1 MAGIVKT
8 AVSILRAPGNAI
20 AFRLRS
26 RLRWSKGVAALPH
39 EDKGERLGWLTCEGH
54 ARAQDLEARFD
65 LAALRQ
71 RSSRLVF
78 AENLALL
85 DSLSRLLEGT
95 VLPVSEDGVLRAVDV
110 GSGVFQYATALQR
123 YLAGSGTTRLRR
135 VVLRGIEVDGHGIY
149 RDGHSRSDHAR
160 AHAALAGDDVHFQVG
175 DFTAV
180 RLPEQDLVTMWFPFV
195 TRYSLLQ
202 WGLPL
207 SLFAPRELFQR
218 AAQIVRPGGLLVVA
232 SQTEIEALAVER
244 LVQELPFTH
253 VTSASLATDLVPYGE
268 RTLGRLGAVYRRN

>member
-1 MAGIVKT
+1 M
-8 AVSILRAPGNAI
+8 
-20 AFRLRS
+20 
-26 RLRWSKGVAALPH
+26 
-39 EDKGERLGWLTCEGH
+39 
-54 ARAQDLEARFD
+54 
-65 LAALRQ
+65 
-71 RSSRLVF
+71 VF